1 MKKYVFLLM
10 TLAVTSV
17 VMANPNDAKKKRY
30 VPKASKIINP
40 KLGMTISNIT
50 EAPNNYGTEAKVGFL
65 CGADFRFGK
74 RVYFQPGLFYNKEAT
89 MIIYNDG
96 TTQSESSVAKN
107 SLRIKAQAGY
117 YLVNKEGFRF
127 RLNAGPSY
135 DVLLGSKTYNLIV
148 PSGQQV
154 FNSGALNVEAGAG
167 LDIWFLSFDLGYSYG
182 LGNAFSDKFTSGGN
196 FVNSK
201 LVGVYA
207 SAGIVIPIQKK

>member
-1 MKKYVFLLM
+1 MKKYVCLL
-10 TLAVTSV
+10 LAVAFASSAL
-17 VMANPNDAKKKRY
+17 ANPDDAKKKY
-30 VPKASKIINP
+30 HVPKASKIINP

-50 EAPNNYGTEAKVGFL
+50 EAPNNYGTQAKVGFL
-65 CGADFRFGK
+65 CGSDFRFGK
-74 RVYFQPGLFYNKEAT
+74 RAYFQPGLFYNKEAT
-89 MIIYNDG
+89 MLIYNDG
-96 TTQSESSVAKN
+96 TSQAESSIAKN

-135 DVLLGSKTYNLIV
+135 DVLLGTKTYNLTV
-148 PSGQQV
+148 PSGQKL
-154 FNSGALNVEAGAG
+154 FNTGALNLEAGAG

-201 LVGVYA
+201 LVGVYM
-207 SAGIVIPIQKK
+207 STGIVIPIQKK